1 MEYPISYELEKTII
15 GVYFSKDYLI
25 NESRLSEKHFLNTEN
40 RNVFTYLKNF
50 YNQFKNLDLT
60 IIISKLPSD
69 VSKGKMIEYFT
80 SSTELVLTTAKIKEY
95 EEELIEMWKKHE
107 TSLVTKKFIEG
118 ELDYKELRI
127 RLDEINQNQF
137 FKNLL
142 DVANDVSD
150 TKPNTLIEREY
161 TNIKQLDYLLKGLE
175 YGKITLWSSLTN
187 GGKTTLMTQLAREN
201 LKAQKKVFYFNGE
214 HTAEEF
220 KNNLYVTMCNK
231 SQLMFVKDKV
241 NENIVDV
248 MPNEET
254 NRYLNNLYRDKLFI
268 YNNDIPKN
276 DIKTM
281 ILVMEEALRKGVRI
295 FYIDNF
301 MQLDD
306 SEQLDQQTRIIEQ
319 FKRFARDKHVIVNLV
334 AHPRKTQFSSNRLG
348 INDISGTQN
357 IANKSANICTIMR
370 TDTMSDTEK
379 DNLRKLVLRNGY
391 LIENCDSIIEV
402 VKTKGTANGMVG
414 LKYDKDTKTYIEVK
428 RLTPDEMSR
437 MDLESYEKTKRR
449 TA

>member
-15 GVYFSKDYLI
+15 GVYFTKDYLI
-25 NESRLSEKHFLNTEN
+25 NESRLSPKHFLNTEN
-40 RNVFTYLKNF
+40 RNVFIYLQNF
-50 YNQFKNLDLT
+50 YKENKNLDITLM
-60 IIISKLPSD
+60 INKIPSQSSKA
-69 VSKGKMIEYFT
+69 KMIEYFT
-80 SSTELVLTTAKIKEY
+80 SSTELVLTTVRIKEY
-95 EEELIEMWKKHE
+95 EEELIVMWQKHE
-107 TSLVTKKFIEG
+107 TTLITKKFVEG
-118 ELDYKELRI
+118 EIDFKELKI
-127 RLDEINQNQF
+127 RLDEINQNQY

-142 DVANDVSD
+142 DVGVDVSD
-150 TKPNTLIEREY
+150 TKPNTLVEREY
-161 TNIKQLDYLLKGLE
+161 TNIRQLDYLLKGIE
-175 YGKITLWSSLTN
+175 YGKLTLWSSVTN

-201 LKAQKKVFYFNGE
+201 LKAKKKVFYFNGE

-220 KNNLYVTMCNK
+220 KNNLYITMCNK
-231 SQLMFVKDKV
+231 SQLLFVKDLV

-248 MPNEET
+248 MPNEEM
-254 NRYLNNLYRDKLFI
+254 NRYLNNILQDKLFI

-281 ILVMEEALRKGVRI
+281 ISVMEEAFRKGVRI

-319 FKRFARDKHVIVNLV
+319 FKRFARDNHVIVNLV
-334 AHPRKTQFSSNRLG
+334 AHPRKTQFSCNRLG

-357 IANKSANICTIMR
+357 IANKSANICTIIR
-370 TDTMSDTEK
+370 TDTMSDAEK
-379 DNLRKLVLRNGY
+379 DSLRSIVLRNGY

-414 LKYDKDTKTYIEVK
+414 LSYDKDTKTYKEVRK
-428 RLTPDEMSR
+428 VTQEEFER
-437 MDLESYEKTKRR
+437 MDIESYGKPKRR
-449 TA
+449 AR